1 MVYILLVNNNTVG
14 FYDLQYIFFYITS
27 LDPHTVLVCKG
38 MCSCVFIDGENEFQ
52 YNMYDFPI

>member
-38 MCSCVFIDGENEFQ
+38 MCSCLFIDGENEFQ
-52 YNMYDFPI
+52 